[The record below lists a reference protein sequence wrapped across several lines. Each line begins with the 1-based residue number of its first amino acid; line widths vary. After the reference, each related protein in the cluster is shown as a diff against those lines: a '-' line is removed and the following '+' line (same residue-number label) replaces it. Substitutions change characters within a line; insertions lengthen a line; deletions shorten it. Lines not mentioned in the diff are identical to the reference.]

1 MTPIPQ
7 WINLISHWVTVS
19 KMKISKAGLF
29 ALLLLPA
36 ALHAKIISRDEAL
49 KLAFPDAEVRQSM
62 IFLTKDEQDQAS
74 KLAGVPIESGLV
86 ARYDALKDQ
95 KSIGR
100 AYLDTHIVRTKK
112 ESLLIVLSD
121 DAKIRRIEVVAF
133 QEPPEYL
140 PSEKWYEQFEGKS
153 LDPDLRLKK
162 EIHPVTGASLTAQ
175 ASTDASRRV
184 LAIDQ
189 ILQKRKK

>member
-1 MTPIPQ
+1 
-7 WINLISHWVTVS
+7 
-19 KMKISKAGLF
+19 MKFSKAGFFAF
-29 ALLLLPA
+29 ALVPA
-36 ALHAKIISRDEAL
+36 ILHAKIISREEAL

-62 IFLTKDEQDQAS
+62 IFLTKDEQDEAS

-112 ESLLIVLSD
+112 ESLLIVLSED
-121 DAKIRRIEVVAF
+121 GKIRRIEIVAF

-162 EIHPVTGASLTAQ
+162 EIHPVTGATLTAQ

>member
-1 MTPIPQ
+1 
-7 WINLISHWVTVS
+7 
-19 KMKISKAGLF
+19 MKISKAGFLVIV
-29 ALLLLPA
+29 LLPLVA
-36 ALHAKIISRDEAL
+36 HAKIISRDEAL
-49 KLAFPDAEVRQSM
+49 KLAFPGAEIRQSM
-62 IFLTKDEQDQAS
+62 IFLTKDEQNEAS

-95 KSIGR
+95 KPAGR

-121 DAKIRRIEVVAF
+121 DGKIRRIEIVAF

-153 LDPDLRLKK
+153 LDPELRLKK
-162 EIHPVTGASLTAQ
+162 EIHPVTGATLTAQ

>member
-1 MTPIPQ
+1 
-7 WINLISHWVTVS
+7 
-19 KMKISKAGLF
+19 MKFWKAGVF
-29 ALLLLPA
+29 ALMLLPA
-36 ALHAKIISRDEAL
+36 ALNAKIISREEAL

-62 IFLTKDEQDQAS
+62 IFLTKDEQDEAS
-74 KLAGVPIESGLV
+74 KLSEISIESGLV
-86 ARYDALKDQ
+86 ARYDAMKDQ

-121 DAKIRRIEVVAF
+121 DGKIRRIEVVAF

-140 PSEKWYEQFEGKS
+140 PSEKWYQQFEGKS
-153 LDPDLRLKK
+153 LDPDFRLKK

>member
-1 MTPIPQ
+1 
-7 WINLISHWVTVS
+7 
-19 KMKISKAGLF
+19 MKLSKAGFL
-29 ALLLLPA
+29 AIVLLPLIA
-36 ALHAKIISRDEAL
+36 HAKIISRDEAL
-49 KLAFPDAEVRQSM
+49 KLAFPDAEIRQSM
-62 IFLTKDEQDQAS
+62 IFLTKDEQSEAS
-74 KLAGVPIESGLV
+74 NLAGLPIESGLV

-95 KSIGR
+95 KPVGR

-121 DAKIRRIEVVAF
+121 DGKIRRIEIVAF

-140 PSEKWYEQFEGKS
+140 PSEKWYEQFEGKA
-153 LDPDLRLKK
+153 LDQELRLKK
-162 EIHPVTGASLTAQ
+162 EIHPVTGATLTAQ

>member
-1 MTPIPQ
+1 
-7 WINLISHWVTVS
+7 
-19 KMKISKAGLF
+19 MKISRAGLF
-29 ALLLLPA
+29 TLMLLPA

-49 KLAFPDAEVRQSM
+49 KLAFPNAEVRQSM
-62 IFLTKDEQDQAS
+62 IFLTKEEQDEAS

-121 DAKIRRIEVVAF
+121 DGKIQRLEVVAF

-162 EIHPVTGASLTAQ
+162 DIHPVTGASLTAQ
-175 ASTDASRRV
+175 AATDASRRA

-189 ILQKRKK
+189 VLQKRKK

>member
-1 MTPIPQ
+1 
-7 WINLISHWVTVS
+7 
-19 KMKISKAGLF
+19 MKFSKAGFL
-29 ALLLLPA
+29 AIVLLPLVA
-36 ALHAKIISRDEAL
+36 HAKIIARDEAL
-49 KLAFPDAEVRQSM
+49 KLAFPGAEIRQSM
-62 IFLTKDEQDQAS
+62 IFLTKDEQNEAS

-95 KSIGR
+95 KPVGR

-121 DAKIRRIEVVAF
+121 DGKIRRIEIVAF

-153 LDPDLRLKK
+153 LDPELRLKK
-162 EIHPVTGASLTAQ
+162 EIHPVTGATLTAQ

-189 ILQKRKK
+189 VLQKRKK

>member
-1 MTPIPQ
+1 
-7 WINLISHWVTVS
+7 
-19 KMKISKAGLF
+19 MKLSVAGF
-29 ALLLLPA
+29 FVFVLLPVV
-36 ALHAKIISRDEAL
+36 LHAKIISREEAL
-49 KLAFPDAEVRQSM
+49 KLAFPDAEIRQSM
-62 IFLTKDEQDQAS
+62 IFLTKDEQTEAA
-74 KLAGVPIESGLV
+74 KLAGVPIESSLV

-121 DAKIRRIEVVAF
+121 DGKIKRIEIVAF

-153 LDPDLRLKK
+153 LDPELRLKK
-162 EIHPVTGASLTAQ
+162 EIHPVTGATLTAQ

>member
-1 MTPIPQ
+1 
-7 WINLISHWVTVS
+7 
-19 KMKISKAGLF
+19 MKFSKAGFF

-49 KLAFPDAEVRQSM
+49 KLSFPGADVRQSM
-62 IFLTKDEQDQAS
+62 IFLTKDEQDEAS
-74 KLAGVPIESGLV
+74 KLAGVTIESGLV

-95 KSIGR
+95 KPIGR

-112 ESLLIVLSD
+112 ESLLIVLND
-121 DAKIRRIEVVAF
+121 DGKIRRIEVVAF

-140 PSEKWYEQFEGKS
+140 PTEKWYEQFEGKS

-189 ILQKRKK
+189 VLQKRKR

>member
-1 MTPIPQ
+1 
-7 WINLISHWVTVS
+7 
-19 KMKISKAGLF
+19 
-29 ALLLLPA
+29 
-36 ALHAKIISRDEAL
+36 
-49 KLAFPDAEVRQSM
+49 
-62 IFLTKDEQDQAS
+62 
-74 KLAGVPIESGLV
+74 
-86 ARYDALKDQ
+86 
-95 KSIGR
+95 
-100 AYLDTHIVRTKK
+100 
-112 ESLLIVLSD
+112 VLSD
-121 DAKIRRIEVVAF
+121 DGKIRRIEVVAF

-140 PSEKWYEQFEGKS
+140 PSEKWYEQFGGKS

>member
-1 MTPIPQ
+1 
-7 WINLISHWVTVS
+7 
-19 KMKISKAGLF
+19 MKSSKAAFF
-29 ALLLLPA
+29 AFLLLPTM
-36 ALHAKIISRDEAL
+36 LQAKIISRDEAL
-49 KLAFPDAEVRQSM
+49 KLAFPGAEIRQSM

-112 ESLLIVLSD
+112 ESLLIVLNED
-121 DAKIRRIEVVAF
+121 GKIQRIEIVAF

-153 LDPDLRLKK
+153 LDPELRLNK
-162 EIHPVTGASLTAQ
+162 EIHPVTGATLTAQ

-189 ILQKRKK
+189 ILLKRKK

>member
-1 MTPIPQ
+1 
-7 WINLISHWVTVS
+7 
-19 KMKISKAGLF
+19 MKFSKAGFL
-29 ALLLLPA
+29 AIVLLPLVA
-36 ALHAKIISRDEAL
+36 HAKIISRDEAL
-49 KLAFPDAEVRQSM
+49 KLAFPGAEIRQSM
-62 IFLTKDEQDQAS
+62 IFLTKDEQDEAS
-74 KLAGVPIESGLV
+74 KLAGVAIESGLV
-86 ARYDALKDQ
+86 ARYDAVKDQ

-121 DAKIRRIEVVAF
+121 DGKIRRIEIVAF

-153 LDPDLRLKK
+153 LQPDLRLKK
-162 EIHPVTGASLTAQ
+162 EIHPVTGATLTAQ

>member
-1 MTPIPQ
+1 
-7 WINLISHWVTVS
+7 
-19 KMKISKAGLF
+19 MKISKAGIL
-29 ALLLLPA
+29 ASVLLPIV
-36 ALHAKIISRDEAL
+36 LHAKIISRDEAL
-49 KLAFPDAEVRQSM
+49 KLAFPDAEIRQSM
-62 IFLTKDEQDQAS
+62 IFLTTDEQAEAS
-74 KLAGVPIESGLV
+74 KLSGLQIESGLV

-112 ESLLIVLSD
+112 ESLLIVLNND
-121 DAKIRRIEVVAF
+121 GKILRIEIVAF

-140 PSEKWYEQFEGKS
+140 PSEKWYEQFEGKA
-153 LDPDLRLKK
+153 LDEELRLKK
-162 EIHPVTGASLTAQ
+162 EIHPVTGATLTAQ

-189 ILQKRKK
+189 VLQKRKK